1 MASSEVSVKGSSVG
15 GGQSLSSGC
24 SEPHEGAPVRG
35 ADAEGSMEYS
45 GGAVSGKDSDDA
57 LYTELWLA
65 CAGPLVTIP
74 RFGERV
80 FYFPQGHIE
89 QVEAST
95 NQVAD
100 QQMPVYNL
108 PWKIPYFAF
117 VDYLIG
123 DQDMSRQP
131 PSQELVAKDLHR
143 VEWRFRHIFR
153 GNILS

>member
-15 GGQSLSSGC
+15 RGQSLSSGC

-89 QVEAST
+89 Q
-95 NQVAD
+95 
-100 QQMPVYNL
+100 
-108 PWKIPYFAF
+108 
-117 VDYLIG
+117 
-123 DQDMSRQP
+123 DMSRQP